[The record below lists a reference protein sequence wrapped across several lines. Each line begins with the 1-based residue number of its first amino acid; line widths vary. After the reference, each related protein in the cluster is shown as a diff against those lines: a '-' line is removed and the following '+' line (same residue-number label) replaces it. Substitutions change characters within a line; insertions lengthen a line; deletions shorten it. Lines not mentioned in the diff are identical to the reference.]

1 MSLSTNLNIINVLI
15 LFLILNL
22 HQVYLQETVSNIEY
36 YAHIGVDYRL
46 SLPFHVE
53 LVYEEKKIGRN

>member
-1 MSLSTNLNIINVLI
+1 MSLFTNLNIINGLI

-36 YAHIGVDYRL
+36 YAHIGIDYRL
-46 SLPFHVE
+46 SLPFHFE
-53 LVYEEKKIGRN
+53 LVYEEKKIGRK